1 MGRLW
6 LGSPS
11 IKNFK
16 NGNGTF
22 FYWSKLTTPTWWLIG
37 CLKHIWPWCELDTY
51 PLGWRH
57 GWMCGWWCTWMN
69 SPPPFSLSLSSTLS
83 KKNCRRIDSFVEFL
97 RPEPTIASQVRRIS
111 STNSRNRF
119 ALVFFFWVFSPPS
132 KIPWRMVVGRVCLFR
147 RRIFVSEE
155 HLCVCVFFWAIFEGS
170 RIFRRPC
177 WRGIETRY
185 LFLIFNFDFYHSFD
199 V

>member
-1 MGRLW
+1 MVTDWMLEAYLALMWVGYL
-6 LGSPS
+6 S
-11 IKNFK
+11 
-16 NGNGTF
+16 
-22 FYWSKLTTPTWWLIG
+22 TWM
-37 CLKHIWPWCELDTY
+37 K
-51 PLGWRH
+51 
-57 GWMCGWWCTWMN
+57 TWMN
-69 SPPPFSLSLSSTLS
+69 VWMMMHVDELPPPLLSLSLSSTLS